1 MPYNKESAIAAGSI
15 RKRQVPGCSV
25 SVYVQPRNMK
35 HYRGIKKMA
44 SERDS
49 SFSEIFND
57 TLRQVYFGQ
66 RTGVTIS
73 ADAYLAIA
81 NGDLDALITI
91 QRPDGGV
98 ELTLNQKA
106 LSPDTMDC
114 PDRTFP
120 ELGSRSTVYAVGLA
134 CLYDAVEPS
143 ELMAGDDRSVAGVS
157 ESGPAGEEPQK
168 EAGSETE
175 M

>member
-1 MPYNKESAIAAGSI
+1 MAYNKDSALAAGSV
-15 RKRQVPGCSV
+15 RKRQTPGCSV

-44 SERDS
+44 SEKDS

-98 ELTLNQKA
+98 ELALNQMA
-106 LSPDTMDC
+106 VSPDTKDC

-120 ELGSRSTVYAVGLA
+120 ELGSKFTVYSIGSA
-134 CLYDAVEPS
+134 CLYDACEPS
-143 ELMAGDDRSVAGVS
+143 ELTSRRDVAGAEDVI
-157 ESGPAGEEPQK
+157 EGAAGTSPDM
-168 EAGSETE
+168 E
-175 M
+175 MTQ

>member
-15 RKRQVPGCSV
+15 RKRQVPGCSI

-44 SERDS
+44 SEKDS

-66 RTGVTIS
+66 RTGVTIA

-106 LSPDTMDC
+106 LAPDTMDC

-120 ELGSRSTVYAVGLA
+120 ELGSKFTVYSVGLA
-134 CLYDAVEPS
+134 CLYDAMEPS
-143 ELMAGDDRSVAGVS
+143 EHMAGSDRSVAGTSGAGDAGNEAQKDAVS
-157 ESGPAGEEPQK
+157 EAEI
-168 EAGSETE
+168 
-175 M
+175 

>member
-1 MPYNKESAIAAGSI
+1 MAYNKDSAIAAGSI
-15 RKRQVPGCSV
+15 RKRQTPGCSV

-35 HYRGIKKMA
+35 HYKGIKKMA
-44 SERDS
+44 SEKDS

-81 NGDLDALITI
+81 NGDLNALITI

-98 ELTLNQKA
+98 ELALNQMA
-106 LSPDTMDC
+106 VSPDGMDC
-114 PDRTFP
+114 PDKTFP
-120 ELGSRSTVYAVGLA
+120 ELGSKATVYSVGVA
-134 CLYDAVEPS
+134 CLYDACEPS
-143 ELMAGDDRSVAGVS
+143 DLMTCRSVEGAGTPEAAGVS
-157 ESGPAGEEPQK
+157 P
-168 EAGSETE
+168 EAEMSEAE
-175 M
+175 I